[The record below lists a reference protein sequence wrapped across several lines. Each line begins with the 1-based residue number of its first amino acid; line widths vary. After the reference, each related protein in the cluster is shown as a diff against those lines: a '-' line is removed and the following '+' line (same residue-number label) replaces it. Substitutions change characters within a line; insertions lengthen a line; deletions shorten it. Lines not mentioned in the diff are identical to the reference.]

1 MLLDLNLDSIECM
14 HTRIMMTANFPPVIS
29 PRIAA
34 LDPSDMASTLA
45 QNNEQHEGDQA
56 ITMSDLPPSSV
67 EETTNAGT
75 GPDSS
80 QDFRTSSL

>member
-1 MLLDLNLDSIECM
+1 M
-14 HTRIMMTANFPPVIS
+14 MMTANFPPVIS

-34 LDPSDMASTLA
+34 LDSSDMASTLA

-56 ITMSDLPPSSV
+56 TTMSDLPPPSSA
-67 EETTNAGT
+67 EETTNAGS

-80 QDFRTSSL
+80 QDLRTSSL